1 LTDRLSKEHAMTTTR
16 SAVELTSPPPLGSGG
31 SMRRRVLALAAA
43 ETRLLLRNRTAV
55 MTSVLLPLGVVAAV
69 GGVIVSNGGAVDGPG
84 VIASAIGVAL
94 TFVTFY
100 NLVTTFVARREE
112 LVLQRMRTGEL
123 TDAEVLLGT
132 ATPTV
137 LVTVVQVV
145 LVAVGVVVVG
155 EWSAPV
161 DVVLPLIA
169 LLGGGALMVVL
180 AAVSTSFTRT
190 VEAAQFTTMPLVL
203 TSTLLSGLSIPLS
216 DFPEQVAQI
225 ARFLPLTPVIE
236 LSRLGLVGMT
246 WEGHAVDAAGAW
258 AASPIPL
265 AALTGWL
272 VAGVLLARRVFRW
285 APRR

>member
-1 LTDRLSKEHAMTTTR
+1 MTTTR
-16 SAVELTSPPPLGSGG
+16 SAVEHVPPLHLGSEG
-31 SMRRRVLALAAA
+31 SSRRRVLALAAA
-43 ETRLLLRNRTAV
+43 EIRLLLRNRTAV
-55 MTSVLLPLGVVAAV
+55 VNTVLLPLALVAAV
-69 GGVIVSNGGAVDGPG
+69 GAITVSNGGEVDGPG
-84 VIASAIGVAL
+84 FLASAIGVTL

-132 ATPTV
+132 AVPTL

-145 LVAVGVVVVG
+145 LVAVGVVVLG

-161 DVVLPLIA
+161 DVVLPVIA

-190 VEAAQFTTMPLVL
+190 VEAAQFTTLPLVL
-203 TSTLLSGLSIPLS
+203 TATMLSGLVIPLS
-216 DFPEQVAQI
+216 DFPEPLAAVG
-225 ARFLPLTPVIE
+225 RFLPLTPVLE
-236 LSRLGLVGMT
+236 LSRLGLAGKT
-246 WEGHAVDAAGAW
+246 WAGQAVDTAGAW
-258 AASPIPL
+258 AAAPL
-265 AALTGWL
+265 ALAVLAAWL
-272 VAGVLLARRVFRW
+272 VGGTILARLVFRW

>member
-1 LTDRLSKEHAMTTTR
+1 MTTTR
-16 SAVELTSPPPLGSGG
+16 SAVEHTSPPRLGSGG
-31 SMRRRVLALAAA
+31 SPRRRVLALAAA

-55 MTSVLLPLGVVAAV
+55 ASSVLLPLALVAAV
-69 GGVIVSNGGAVDGPG
+69 GAITVSNGSTVDGPG
-84 VIASAIGVAL
+84 LVATAIGVTL

-132 ATPTV
+132 AVPTL
-137 LVTVVQVV
+137 LVTVVQVA
-145 LVAVGVVVVG
+145 LVAVGVAALG
-155 EWSAPV
+155 EWSTPV
-161 DVVLPLIA
+161 DVILPLVA
-169 LLGGGALMVVL
+169 LLGGGALMVLL

-203 TSTLLSGLSIPLS
+203 TATMLSGLLIPLS
-216 DFPEQVAQI
+216 EFPEQLAQI

-236 LSRLGLVGMT
+236 LSRLGLVGQT
-246 WEGHAVDAAGAW
+246 WDGHVVDTAGAW
-258 AASPIPL
+258 AASPLPL
-265 AALTGWL
+265 AVLAGWL
-272 VAGVLLARRVFRW
+272 VGATLLARLVFRW